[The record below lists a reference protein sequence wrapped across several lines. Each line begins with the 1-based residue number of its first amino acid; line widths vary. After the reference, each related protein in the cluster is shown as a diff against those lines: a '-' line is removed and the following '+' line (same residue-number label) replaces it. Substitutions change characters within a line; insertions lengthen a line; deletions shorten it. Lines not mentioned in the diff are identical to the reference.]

1 MNLFGI
7 KKKSPAVPK
16 VNVTDTI
23 MLIRNNLELLD
34 KREQH
39 INLKIEQATVEAREK
54 SRRKDQKGTESSS
67 ISFEYLTRWYRGVGA
82 VFCLKRKKLYESE
95 IEKLQGARV
104 TLEQQVIMSSFP
116 H

>member
-39 INLKIEQATVEAREK
+39 INLKIEQAIVEAREK
-54 SRRKDQKGTESSS
+54 AGRKDKKGTE
-67 ISFEYLTRWYRGVGA
+67 ISFKS
-82 VFCLKRKKLYESE
+82 LKYS
-95 IEKLQGARV
+95 
-104 TLEQQVIMSSFP
+104 T
-116 H
+116 